1 MSPAGLDGP
10 LTDALVGTRR
20 FFTRSEVSD
29 DKRSIHATGGRSGDA
44 FYRDRWSHDKVV
56 RSTHG
61 VNCTGSCS
69 WKVYVKDGI
78 ITWEAQQTDYP
89 STGADRPEY
98 EPRGCPRGAAF
109 SWYTYSPTRVR
120 YPYVRGVLLEMYREA
135 KRAVGGDPV
144 VAWAS
149 VVQDPEKAK
158 RYKSARGKGGL
169 VRSTWEEV
177 VEIIAAAHVYTVKRW
192 GPDRIAGFS
201 PIPAMSPVSYASGAR
216 FLELIGAPMLS
227 FYDWYADL
235 PNASPQMFGDQ
246 TDVPESGDWW
256 DAGYL
261 IMWGSNVPMTRT
273 PDAHWMTE
281 ARYRGQ
287 KVVAVSPDYAEN
299 VKFADEW
306 VASAPGTDGALAMA
320 MGHVILKEFFVDQ
333 QVDFFTDYNQKYT
346 DLPFLVALEPDTTDA
361 GSDTAA
367 DGPAYRPGKYL
378 VAGDLDIPEATS
390 ENAMW
395 KPAAARRRAPAR
407 SPSRRARSASATARR
422 AGASGTSTSGRS
434 SRCSPCT
441 APPPRRRESCCRAST
456 PTTARSRTCRGRP
469 DGALAMAMG
478 HVILKEF
485 FVDQQVDFFTD
496 YNQKY
501 TDLPFLVALE
511 PATTDAGAAA
521 PGDGTASGD
530 EPLTYRPGKYL
541 VAGDL
546 DIPESTSENALWK
559 PALIDGRTGEVAIPQ
574 GSIGFR
580 YGEESWGKWNL
591 DLGDIEPVLTLHGT
605 TTETARITLP
615 RFDSYDGRVAHVTRG
630 VPVRRIGGRLVTT
643 VLDLMLAQYGV
654 GRPGMPGTWPADYD
668 DPSTPATPAWQ
679 EEITSVPAEQVVRL
693 AREWA
698 QNAIDTT
705 GRGMILMGA
714 GTNHWFHSDQIYRA
728 MLVLTTITG
737 CQGRNGGGWA
747 HYVGQEKV
755 RPIMGFQHMAFA
767 LDWQRPPRHM
777 NQTAYWYVNTSQ
789 YRYDT
794 FTADDVD
801 AGTGVFAGKGVMDL
815 LAQSVRL
822 GWTPSYPT
830 FDRSSLDLAD
840 EAEAAG
846 VAPADYV
853 VDQLKSGALKFA
865 VEDPEAEENHP
876 RILSLWRANL
886 LGSSA
891 KGNEYF
897 LKHLL
902 GTDNAVT
909 AEQAPPD
916 KRPQGIAWPDDVP
929 EGKLDLLMTIDFRM
943 TSSTLFSDVVLPAAT
958 WYEKHDINTT
968 DMHPFVHSFN
978 PAIAPPWQSKT
989 DWEAWKAV
997 ARKFSELAVD
1007 HLGTRRDVVAKP
1019 LWHDTPEAMA
1029 TVHGVVKDWRKG
1041 ECEPVPGRTLPVL
1054 AVVERDYPA
1063 VHDKMTSI
1071 GPLMESVGMLTK
1083 GVPYDVKREIG
1094 ILRTRNGV
1102 AHGGAGDGQP
1112 RLETDI
1118 HVADAILHL
1127 SGTTNGHL
1135 ATHGFRNVE
1144 KRTGM
1149 ELADLAAE
1157 HEGKQITF
1165 ADTQVAPVPVI
1176 TSPEWSGSESGG
1188 RRYAPFTINI
1198 ERLKPFH
1205 TLTGRQQ
1212 FYLDHDWI
1220 LGMGEALPVY
1230 RPPLNMSE
1238 LFGETALGEQNALG
1252 VSVRYLTPHNKWS
1265 IHSEY
1270 QDNLFMLSLSR
1281 GGQTIWMS
1289 DLDAEKIGVSD
1300 NDWIEAVNRNG
1311 VVAARAIVSH
1321 RMPEGT
1327 VYMHHAQDRLIDV
1340 PLTETNGRRG
1350 GIHNS
1355 LTRIMM
1361 KPSHLIGGY
1370 AQLAYFFNYIGPTG
1384 NNRDEVTM
1392 IRKRTA
1398 PVEY

>member
-1 MSPAGLDGP
+1 MSQGTTSSSPSGFDGP
-10 LTDALVGTRR
+10 LSEALVSTRR
-20 FFTRSEVSD
+20 FFTRGTVSD
-29 DKRSIHATGGRSGDA
+29 DGRTLNLQGGRTGDS

-89 STGADRPEY
+89 SAGADRPEY

-120 YPYVRGVLLEMYREA
+120 YPYVRSTLLEMFREA
-135 KRAVGGDPV
+135 RREFGDPV

-149 VVQDPEKAK
+149 IVQDEEKA
-158 RYKSARGKGGL
+158 RAYKTARGKGGL

-177 VEIIAAAHVYTVKRW
+177 VDLIAAAYVYTVKRH

-201 PIPAMSPVSYASGAR
+201 PIPAMSPVSYASGSR
-216 FLELIGAPMLS
+216 FNELIGAPMLS

-261 IMWGSNVPMTRT
+261 IMWGSNVPLTRT

-287 KVVAVSPDYAEN
+287 KVIAVAPDYAEN

-306 VASAPGTDGALAMA
+306 VASAPGTDGALAMG
-320 MGHVILKEFFVDQ
+320 MGHVVLREFFVDR
-333 QVDFFTDYNQKYT
+333 QVDFFTDYNQRFT
-346 DLPFLVALEPDTTDA
+346 DLPYLVTLDEVTGGEGGAST
-361 GSDTAA
+361 
-367 DGPAYRPGKYL
+367 YRPGKFL
-378 VAGDLDIPEATS
+378 VAGDLEGHPEAGS

-395 KPAAARRRAPAR
+395 KPAVL
-407 SPSRRARSASATARR
+407 
-422 AGASGTSTSGRS
+422 
-434 SRCSPCT
+434 
-441 APPPRRRESCCRAST
+441 
-456 PTTARSRTCRGRP
+456 
-469 DGALAMAMG
+469 DGATDQV
-478 HVILKEF
+478 VIP
-485 FVDQQVDFFTD
+485 
-496 YNQKY
+496 N
-501 TDLPFLVALE
+501 
-511 PATTDAGAAA
+511 
-521 PGDGTASGD
+521 
-530 EPLTYRPGKYL
+530 
-541 VAGDL
+541 
-546 DIPESTSENALWK
+546 
-559 PALIDGRTGEVAIPQ
+559 
-574 GSIGFR
+574 GSIGHR
-580 YGEESWGKWNL
+580 YGDEGVGRWNL
-591 DLGDIEPVLTLHGT
+591 ELGDVRPVLSLYGDTGDAV
-605 TTETARITLP
+605 EVELP
-615 RFDSYDGRVAHVTRG
+615 RFDNLEGHQRLERRG
-630 VPVRRIGGRLVTT
+630 VPVRRVGGYLVTT
-643 VLDLMLAQYGV
+643 VMDLMLAHYGV
-654 GRPGMPGTWPADYD
+654 GRPGLPGAWPEGYD
-668 DPSTPATPAWQ
+668 DPSVPATPAWAA
-679 EEITSVPAEQVVRL
+679 EICGVPVEQIVRI

-714 GTNHWFHSDQIYRA
+714 GTNHWYHSDQIYRA

-755 RPIMGFQHMAFA
+755 RPIMGFQHLAFA
-767 LDWQRPPRHM
+767 LDWARPPRHM

-794 FTADDVD
+794 FDAD
-801 AGTGVFAGKGVMDL
+801 AINGATGAFAGRTTMDL

-822 GWTPSYPT
+822 GWTPSYPQ
-830 FDRSSLDLAD
+830 FDRSSLQLAD
-840 EAEAAG
+840 DAAEAGMGAG
-846 VAPADYV
+846 EYVAS
-853 VDQLKSGALKFA
+853 QLKEGTLRFA
-865 VEDPEAEENHP
+865 VEDPEHPDNHP
-876 RILSLWRANL
+876 KILSLWRANL

-902 GTDNAVT
+902 GTDNAVKAT
-909 AEQAPPD
+909 EAAEHH
-916 KRPQGIAWPDDVP
+916 RPQDVVWPERAA
-929 EGKLDLLMTIDFRM
+929 EGKLDLLLTLDFRM

-978 PAIAPPWQSKT
+978 PAIAPPWQSKS
-989 DWEAWKAV
+989 DWEAWKAI
-997 ARKFSELAVD
+997 AKRFSELAVD
-1007 HLGTRRDVVAKP
+1007 HLGTRTDVVTKP

-1029 TVHGVVKDWRKG
+1029 TVHGRVLDWRKG
-1041 ECEPVPGRTLPVL
+1041 EVEPVPGRTMPVI
-1054 AVVERDYPA
+1054 AEVERDYTA
-1063 VHDKMTSI
+1063 VYAKMTAI
-1071 GPLMESVGMLTK
+1071 GPLMEKVGMLTK
-1083 GVPYDVKREIG
+1083 GVKYEVGREIDL
-1094 ILRTRNGV
+1094 LRQRHGV
-1102 AHGGAGDGQP
+1102 VHDPGSVADGQP
-1112 RLETDI
+1112 RMETDI
-1118 HVADAILHL
+1118 QVADSIMHL
-1127 SGTTNGHL
+1127 SGVCNGHL
-1135 ATHGFRNVE
+1135 ATQGFRFLE
-1144 KRTGM
+1144 KRTGTQ
-1149 ELADLAAE
+1149 LHDLSAE

-1165 ADTQVAPVPVI
+1165 ADTQAAPVPVI

-1188 RRYAPFTINI
+1188 RRYSPFTINI
-1198 ERLKPFH
+1198 ERSKPFH

-1212 FYLDHDWI
+1212 FYLDHDWVQ
-1220 LGMGEALPVY
+1220 GMGESLPTY
-1230 RPPLNMSE
+1230 RPPLNMTT
-1238 LFGETALGEQNALG
+1238 LFGERPLGDTTDELG
-1252 VSVRYLTPHNKWS
+1252 SVAVSVRYLTPHNKWS

-1289 DLDAEKIGVSD
+1289 DVDAAKIGVRD

-1311 VVAARAIVSH
+1311 VVACRAIVSH

-1340 PLTETNGRRG
+1340 PLTETDGKRG

-1355 LTRIMM
+1355 LTRILL
-1361 KPSHLIGGY
+1361 KPSHIVGGY

-1392 IRKRTA
+1392 IRRRTA
-1398 PVEY
+1398 KVEY

>member
-1 MSPAGLDGP
+1 MTPSSTPSTSTPPRSAGLDGP
-10 LTDALVGTRR
+10 ISEALVGTRR
-20 FFTRSEVSD
+20 FFTRAGISADQRAMFVE
-29 DKRSIHATGGRSGDA
+29 GGRSGDS

-135 KRAVGGDPV
+135 RARYGDPV
-144 VAWAS
+144 VAWGA
-149 VVQDPEKAK
+149 VVQDEEAAR

-169 VRSTWEEV
+169 VRATWEEV
-177 VEIIAAAHVYTVKRW
+177 TDMVAAAYVYTIKRW

-216 FLELIGAPMLS
+216 FNELIGAPMLS

-261 IMWGSNVPMTRT
+261 IMWGSNVPLTRT
-273 PDAHWMTE
+273 PDAHWMAE

-287 KVVAVSPDYAEN
+287 KVVAVAPDYAEN

-306 VASAPGTDGALAMA
+306 VAAAPGTDGALAMA
-320 MGHVILKEFFVDQ
+320 MGHVVLKEYFADR
-333 QVDFFTDYNQKYT
+333 QVDFFTEYNQQYT
-346 DLPFLVALEPDTTDA
+346 DLPYLVSLEAVTTDGA
-361 GSDTAA
+361 TS
-367 DGPAYRPGKYL
+367 YRPGKFL
-378 VAGDLDIPEATS
+378 VAGDIDCAESTS

-395 KPAAARRRAPAR
+395 K
-407 SPSRRARSASATARR
+407 TAVID
-422 AGASGTSTSGRS
+422 
-434 SRCSPCT
+434 
-441 APPPRRRESCCRAST
+441 E
-456 PTTARSRTCRGRP
+456 RT
-469 DGALAMAMG
+469 DEV
-478 HVILKEF
+478 VIP
-485 FVDQQVDFFTD
+485 
-496 YNQKY
+496 N
-501 TDLPFLVALE
+501 
-511 PATTDAGAAA
+511 
-521 PGDGTASGD
+521 
-530 EPLTYRPGKYL
+530 
-541 VAGDL
+541 
-546 DIPESTSENALWK
+546 
-559 PALIDGRTGEVAIPQ
+559 
-574 GSIGFR
+574 GSIGHRFGDEGVGR
-580 YGEESWGKWNL
+580 WNL
-591 DLGDIEPVLTLHGT
+591 ELGDVRPRLSLYGSPDAVEV
-605 TTETARITLP
+605 ELP
-615 RFDSYDGRVAHVTRG
+615 RFDNVAGAVREERRG
-630 VPVRRIGGRLVTT
+630 VPVRRVGDHLVTT

-654 GRPGMPGTWPADYD
+654 ARDGLPGAWPTGYD
-668 DPSTPATPAWQ
+668 DPGVPATPAWGA
-679 EEITSVPAEQVVRL
+679 EISGVPLEQIVRL

-714 GTNHWFHSDQIYRA
+714 GTNHWYHSDQIYRA

-767 LDWQRPPRHM
+767 LDWMRPPRHM

-794 FTADDVD
+794 FTADEVN
-801 AGTGVFAGKGVMDL
+801 GSTGVFAGRSTMDL
-815 LAQSVRL
+815 LVQSARL
-822 GWTPSYPT
+822 GWTPSYPQ
-830 FDRSSLDLAD
+830 FDRSSLAVSD
-840 EAEAAG
+840 EAKEAG
-846 VAPADYV
+846 VPVGEYV
-853 VDQLKSGALKFA
+853 ASALKAGTLRLA
-865 VEDPEAEENHP
+865 VEDPEAPDNHP
-876 RILSLWRANL
+876 RVLSLWRANL
-886 LGSSA
+886 FGSSA

-902 GTDNAVT
+902 GTDNAVR
-909 AEQAPPD
+909 AAEAPESMRPEGVVWPEQA
-916 KRPQGIAWPDDVP
+916 P
-929 EGKLDLLMTIDFRM
+929 EGKLDLLLTLDFRM
-943 TSSTLFSDVVLPAAT
+943 TSSTLLSDVVLPAAT

-978 PAIAPPWQSKT
+978 PAIAPPWQSKS
-989 DWEAWKAV
+989 DWETWKTIAK
-997 ARKFSELAVD
+997 RFSELAVD
-1007 HLGTRRDVVAKP
+1007 HLGTRTDVVAKP

-1029 TVHGVVKDWRKG
+1029 TVHGRVQDWAKG
-1041 ECEPVPGRTLPVL
+1041 ECDPVPGKTMPVL
-1054 AVVERDYPA
+1054 VEVTRDYPA
-1063 VHDKMTSI
+1063 TYEKMTSI
-1071 GPLMESVGMLTK
+1071 GPLMEKAGMLTK
-1083 GVPYDVKREIG
+1083 GVRYEVGREIDL
-1094 ILRTRNGV
+1094 LRGRHGV
-1102 AHGGAGDGQP
+1102 ARTGAGAGQP
-1112 RLETDI
+1112 RMETDI
-1118 HVADAILHL
+1118 QVADAILHL
-1127 SGTTNGHL
+1127 SGVSNGHL
-1135 ATHGFRNVE
+1135 ATQGFRFLE
-1144 KRTGM
+1144 KRTGTQ
-1149 ELADLAAE
+1149 LHDLASE

-1165 ADTQVAPVPVI
+1165 ADTQAAPVPVI

-1188 RRYAPFTINI
+1188 RRYSPFTINI
-1198 ERLKPFH
+1198 ERHKPFH

-1212 FYLDHDWI
+1212 MYVDHDWM

-1230 RPPLNMSE
+1230 RPPLDMTR
-1238 LFGETALGEQNALG
+1238 LFGETPLGEQVEEEGRGIAL
-1252 VSVRYLTPHNKWS
+1252 SVRYLTPHNKWS

-1281 GGQTIWMS
+1281 GGQTVWMS
-1289 DLDAEKIGVSD
+1289 DVDAAKIGVRD

-1311 VVAARAIVSH
+1311 VVAARAVVSH

-1340 PLTETNGRRG
+1340 PLTETDGKRG

-1355 LTRIMM
+1355 LTRILL
-1361 KPSHLIGGY
+1361 KPSHIIGGY
-1370 AQLAYFFNYIGPTG
+1370 AQLSYFFNYIGPTG
-1384 NNRDEVTM
+1384 NNRDEVTT
-1392 IRKRTA
+1392 IRRRTDQD
-1398 PVEY
+1398 VEY